1 MRFPVHRPCGHRLFK
16 NRWGQM
22 YHHDPVPVGCS
33 KVVRDHRQVREAS
46 S

>member
-1 MRFPVHRPCGHRLFK
+1 MSFTSATGKVFPIVCARCGE
-16 NRWGQM
+16 
-22 YHHDPVPVGCS
+22 PVPVGCS